1 MENVNETEV
10 KELETESKEYLDSFK
25 ELYKSIIDSAMD
37 KMLSNLDNIDKEVLL
52 GIEVTDLIK
61 LNNTNLM
68 KYVDMF
74 TKLILE
80 KYKK

>member
-10 KELETESKEYLDSFK
+10 KEYLDSFK
-25 ELYKSIIDSAMD
+25 ELYKSIVDSAMD

-52 GIEVTDLIK
+52 EIEVKDLIE

-74 TKLILE
+74 TKLIVE
-80 KYKK
+80 KYEK

>member
-10 KELETESKEYLDSFK
+10 KELEREYLDNFK
-25 ELYKSIIDSAMD
+25 ELYKSIVDSAMD

-52 GIEVTDLIK
+52 GIEVKDLIK

-74 TKLILE
+74 TKLIME
-80 KYKK
+80 KYEK

>member
-10 KELETESKEYLDSFK
+10 KELEREYLDSFK
-25 ELYKSIIDSAMD
+25 ELYKSIVDSAMD

-52 GIEVTDLIK
+52 EIEVKDLIK

-68 KYVDMF
+68 KYVDLF
-74 TKLILE
+74 TKLIME
-80 KYKK
+80 KYEK